1 MSATATPIYET
12 DAEIVR
18 RYQTIKRDAAEYG
31 AHPGH
36 AAIMAEIEHE
46 FAARGIETPEP
57 WKREA
62 SQAKA
67 TAAMAAKVH
76 EHAAWTDAHDYFL
89 VA

>member
-1 MSATATPIYET
+1 MSATYET

-18 RYQTIKRDAAEYG
+18 RYQTIKSDAKEYG
-31 AHPGH
+31 EHPGH
-36 AAIMAEIEHE
+36 AAIMSEIEQE

-57 WKREA
+57 WARSS

-67 TAAMAAKVH
+67 TAQMAAKVH
-76 EHAAWTDAHDYFL
+76 EYAAWQDAHEFFL